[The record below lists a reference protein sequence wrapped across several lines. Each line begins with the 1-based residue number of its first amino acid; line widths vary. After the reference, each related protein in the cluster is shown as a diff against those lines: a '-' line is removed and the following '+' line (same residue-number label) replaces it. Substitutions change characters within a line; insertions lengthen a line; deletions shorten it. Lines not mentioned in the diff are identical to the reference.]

1 MIQKSNDD
9 SFVKM
14 HTLGGALHRGLKVDA
29 AAAGGTT
36 LSLKEHPG
44 KGLSVLQMGMEGL
57 MRRARTMELRE
68 DVAKAAEAEAYN
80 QYWKGEC
87 LCESP
92 IERSMLAAML
102 TAQWSGFDTIPPRVH
117 TALDKEEMLPEGDI
131 IIVPQMAF
139 LRYRLDFGL
148 ALRVPGKPIQIVAVE
163 CDGADFHTEYRKE
176 NARVHYL
183 KSWGVPVFK
192 FTGKE
197 IHADA
202 IDAARKVAFGISQ
215 WRAEQ

>member
-1 MIQKSNDD
+1 MIHKSNDD
-9 SFVKM
+9 SFVNM
-14 HTLGGALHRGLKVDA
+14 NTLGGALQRGIKEDLARAGDVSIPLKD
-29 AAAGGTT
+29 
-36 LSLKEHPG
+36 HPG
-44 KGLSVLQMGMEGL
+44 KGLSVLQMGMDVL
-57 MRRARTMELRE
+57 LRRARTMELRA

-80 QYWKGEC
+80 QYRKGEC

-92 IERSMLAAML
+92 IERSMLAALL

-117 TALDKEEMLPEGDI
+117 TALDKSEMLPEGDI

-148 ALRVPGKPIQIVAVE
+148 ALRVPGIPIQIVAVE
-163 CDGADFHTEYRKE
+163 CDDADFHTEYRKE
-176 NARVHYL
+176 NDRVLYL

-202 IDAARKVAFGISQ
+202 LDAARKVAFGVTQ
-215 WRAEQ
+215 WRAQQ